1 LRARSHE
8 LKLLSFFAGT
18 AKFVR
23 WRKAMLNHL
32 LQDFRYGARALR
44 KNPAFTVIAIVTLA
58 LGIGANYRY
67 LQHGG

>member
-1 LRARSHE
+1 MNLSYFRSLQE
-8 LKLLSFFAGT
+8 LLNLSC
-18 AKFVR
+18 